1 MIYGINMLFVFVNHW
16 RVRCIPFYFLIAQG
30 VFPKNKDILLG
41 NHSTIIKFQEFNI
54 GKYFSLHML

>member
-1 MIYGINMLFVFVNHW
+1 M
-16 RVRCIPFYFLIAQG
+16 PFNFLIAQC

-54 GKYFSLHML
+54 GKYFSLHIGKYFSLLNSSPVDLIISCI

>member
-1 MIYGINMLFVFVNHW
+1 MAHTHIIICFCDHW
-16 RVRCIPFYFLIAQG
+16 RVCCIPFYFLIAQG